1 VDVWTSLALTLGA
14 VAALALGLRRLRGRQ
29 RRAGGGSLR
38 AFLRHFDAAGVP
50 DDVALEVFHQ
60 LQRWMAEAD
69 RAYPVDPRDELSVY
83 GVEPGDVDDALA
95 MLLAACGRRAAGTR
109 PPLATVD
116 ELVRYLAACPPSREL
131 PA

>member
-1 VDVWTSLALTLGA
+1 MDAWTSLALVVGA
-14 VAALALGLRRLRGRQ
+14 VAALALGLRRLRGRR
-29 RRAGGGSLR
+29 RRAGGSLR

-50 DDVALEVFHQ
+50 DDVALEVFQH

-69 RAYPVDPRDELSVY
+69 RAFPVDPHDDLSVY

-95 MLLAACGRRAAGTR
+95 VLLAACGRRAQGER
-109 PPLATVD
+109 PPLSTVD
-116 ELVRYLAACPPSREL
+116 ELVRYLAACPPSRER